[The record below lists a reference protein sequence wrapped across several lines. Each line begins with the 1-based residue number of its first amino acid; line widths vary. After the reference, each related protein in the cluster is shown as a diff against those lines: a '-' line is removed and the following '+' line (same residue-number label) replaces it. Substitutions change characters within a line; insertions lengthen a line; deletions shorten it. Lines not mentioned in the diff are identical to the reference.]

1 MNAFT
6 LALVAF
12 VGIHVGISATGV
24 RAALVARV
32 GEGVYRIAFSLASL
46 ALLAWLIVAYG
57 DMRDDPFDPLT
68 AALWAPPDWL
78 RLPAIALIFLG
89 VTLAIAGVLTP
100 GPTSAGFERTVT
112 KPEPAQGVL
121 RITRHPFLW
130 GVALW
135 GAGHALVN
143 GERFA
148 LMLFGALTFMALF
161 GSRSI
166 DRKARARSP
175 EAWQRFEDVTSS
187 APFAAITQGRNQLK
201 LGEAWWRLLVGILA
215 ASAVVVFH
223 GRIVGVAPT

>member
-6 LALVAF
+6 LALIAF
-12 VGIHVGISATGV
+12 VGIHVGISATGA
-24 RAALVARV
+24 RGALVARV
-32 GEGVYRIAFSLASL
+32 GEGAYRIVFSLASL
-46 ALLAWLIVAYG
+46 GLLTWLIIAYG

-78 RLPAIALIFLG
+78 RLPAVALIFLG
-89 VTLAIAGVLTP
+89 VALAIAGVLTP
-100 GPTSAGFERTVT
+100 GPTFAGFESTLA
-112 KPEPAQGVL
+112 KPEPAHGVL

-130 GVALW
+130 GVAMW

-148 LMLFGALTFMALF
+148 MMLFGALTFMALY

-175 EAWQRFEDVTSS
+175 EAYARFEDATSS
-187 APFAAITQGRNQLK
+187 APFAAIAQGRNQLK
-201 LGEAWWRLLVGILA
+201 LGEAWWRLLVGVLA
-215 ASAVVVFH
+215 ASAILVFH
-223 GRIVGVAPT
+223 GRIVGVPPA